1 MSTFTFVIN
10 DNYKRCFVHQ
20 YQSEIL
26 TNDLLR
32 ELVHDTSYIS
42 SKMKPLL
49 INETMECYHDKPVKL
64 NRINNV
70 WRDIFII
77 DNLKSLYSADV
88 AKKYHEGC
96 DDDKY
101 YKLMY
106 SYDVNMIKTDMSNTL
121 FPLSEST
128 TFTFITHIRHYNVS
142 YQFKIDTLEEGLLL
156 WATNLNI
163 LNRQQRKILL
173 KYIQK
178 SKNNPESVE
187 GVKNVWSTSY
197 RIFRPLLTLHIIKAV
212 SFD

>member
-96 DDDKY
+96 D
-101 YKLMY
+101 
-106 SYDVNMIKTDMSNTL
+106 TL

-197 RIFRPLLTLHIIKAV
+197 RIFRPLLTLHIIKTV

>member
-1 MSTFTFVIN
+1 MHLFSSCFHFRALL
-10 DNYKRCFVHQ
+10 YK
-20 YQSEIL
+20 SG
-26 TNDLLR
+26 
-32 ELVHDTSYIS
+32 
-42 SKMKPLL
+42 
-49 INETMECYHDKPVKL
+49 KL

-197 RIFRPLLTLHIIKAV
+197 RIFRPLLTLHIIKTV

>member
-77 DNLKSLYSADV
+77 DNLIVQMWQKNITKDV
-88 AKKYHEGC
+88 
-96 DDDKY
+96 
-101 YKLMY
+101 M
-106 SYDVNMIKTDMSNTL
+106 MIS
-121 FPLSEST
+121 
-128 TFTFITHIRHYNVS
+128 
-142 YQFKIDTLEEGLLL
+142 
-156 WATNLNI
+156 
-163 LNRQQRKILL
+163 
-173 KYIQK
+173 
-178 SKNNPESVE
+178 
-187 GVKNVWSTSY
+187 
-197 RIFRPLLTLHIIKAV
+197 IIN
-212 SFD
+212 

>member
-156 WATNLNI
+156 WA
-163 LNRQQRKILL
+163 RYILL
-173 KYIQK
+173 KQ
-178 SKNNPESVE
+178 
-187 GVKNVWSTSY
+187 
-197 RIFRPLLTLHIIKAV
+197 FPLTEIDNLSITISLLP
-212 SFD
+212 

>member
-1 MSTFTFVIN
+1 MKNRVVAIVVTYN
-10 DNYKRCFVHQ
+10 RC
-20 YQSEIL
+20 E
-26 TNDLLR
+26 LLLEAIEALR
-32 ELVHDTSYIS
+32 KSCE
-42 SKMKPLL
+42 K
-49 INETMECYHDKPVKL
+49 C
-64 NRINNV
+64 
-70 WRDIFII
+70 DIFII

-197 RIFRPLLTLHIIKAV
+197 RIFRPLLTLHIIKTV